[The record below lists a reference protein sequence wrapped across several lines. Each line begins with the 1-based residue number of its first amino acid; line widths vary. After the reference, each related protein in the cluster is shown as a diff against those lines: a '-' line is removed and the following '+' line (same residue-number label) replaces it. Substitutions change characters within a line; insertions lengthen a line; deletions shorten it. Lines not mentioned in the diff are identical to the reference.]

1 MGMLRSLLLLPVKGP
16 MDGAFWVMQKIHE
29 AALEEFNDPATIKR
43 ALAALEQALMR
54 DDITEDDYDKAET
67 ELLLR
72 LKAIT

>member
-1 MGMLRSLLLLPVKGP
+1 MGMLGSLLLLPVKGP
-16 MDGAFWVMQKIHE
+16 MDGAFWVMQKIHG